1 MGHISANITEGEQQA
16 KGRDGYNPKS
26 ICRKIERKTEGE
38 RGGER
43 ERSEREREREGE
55 LELELARTRT

>member
-26 ICRKIERKTEGE
+26 ICRKIERKREGE
-38 RGGER
+38 REGER
-43 ERSEREREREGE
+43 ERSEREREGE